1 MLAFAVHPH
10 VRSVLNTRCR
20 VTPARHG
27 SALLLMLALLLQA
40 CAGMRPGFETPTV
53 TVSSFRALPS
63 QGALPNFEIGLQV
76 TNPNAVALNLRGI
89 SYGVS
94 LGGYELIKGVGNDL
108 PVIEAYGQG
117 EFKLTASANLLA
129 GMRLLGDL
137 MNGPKDSVPYEFEAK
152 LDIGAL
158 RPAIRVKDSG
168 AISLQSFGTN

>member
-1 MLAFAVHPH
+1 M
-10 VRSVLNTRCR
+10 
-20 VTPARHG
+20 
-27 SALLLMLALLLQA
+27 LQA
-40 CAGMRPGFETPTV
+40 CAGLRPGFETPTV

-63 QGALPNFEIGLQV
+63 QGAMPNFEIGLQV
-76 TNPNAVALNLRGI
+76 TNPNAVALNLRGVT
-89 SYGVS
+89 YGVS

-108 PVIEAYGQG
+108 PVIAAYGQG

>member
-1 MLAFAVHPH
+1 M
-10 VRSVLNTRCR
+10 NTGFN
-20 VTPARHG
+20 VTPTRQG
-27 SALLLMLALLLQA
+27 SALLLLVVLLLPA
-40 CAGMRPGFETPTV
+40 CAGLRPGFETPSV

-63 QGALPNFEIGLQV
+63 QGAMPNFEIGLQV
-76 TNPNAVALNLRGI
+76 TNPNAVALNLRGVT
-89 SYGVS
+89 YGVS

-129 GMRLLGDL
+129 GMRLLGNL
-137 MNGPKDSVPYEFEAK
+137 MSGPKDSVPYEFEAK

-168 AISLQSFGTN
+168 SISLQSFGAN